1 MKAAWPV
8 RILCALILCVI
19 LTAGLWPF
27 LPPRNDAAWAG
38 DRNGIRFGGHGV
50 IFGPGPQSLAG
61 PPAAGPCALEI
72 WLQPARTNRTGTII
86 AFHSPTAPTE
96 FSLFQEGSSMG
107 FRLHNEKN
115 PSGPH
120 FYERLGEVFGSG
132 EPVFL
137 TIASSSNATSVYVN
151 GALAKTMPDFPLV
164 LRNLQGQIIAG
175 THNADD
181 GWAGQL
187 LGIAAYE
194 RALTPA
200 EAALHYET
208 WTQKGRP
215 ESLTATGNVWLYL
228 FDEHR
233 GTVAHEA
240 LGSGAD
246 LNMPER
252 YTAIHP
258 HYLDASRPHRRDWSD
273 ILLNIAGFA
282 PFGFFFCAAFR
293 SPRASALTAVI
304 VILLGMTIS
313 LGIEVRQAYLPGRT
327 SSLTDLVTNTL
338 GAALGVCLFQIRW
351 VRTVAAKAGLP
362 GV

>member
-1 MKAAWPV
+1 MA
-8 RILCALILCVI
+8 
-19 LTAGLWPF
+19 
-27 LPPRNDAAWAG
+27 
-38 DRNGIRFGGHGV
+38 
-50 IFGPGPQSLAG
+50 
-61 PPAAGPCALEI
+61 
-72 WLQPARTNRTGTII
+72 
-86 AFHSPTAPTE
+86 
-96 FSLFQEGSSMG
+96 
-107 FRLHNEKN
+107 
-115 PSGPH
+115 
-120 FYERLGEVFGSG
+120 
-132 EPVFL
+132 
-137 TIASSSNATSVYVN
+137 
-151 GALAKTMPDFPLV
+151 
-164 LRNLQGQIIAG
+164 
-175 THNADD
+175 
-181 GWAGQL
+181 
-187 LGIAAYE
+187 
-194 RALTPA
+194 
-200 EAALHYET
+200 
-208 WTQKGRP
+208 
-215 ESLTATGNVWLYL
+215 GNVWLYL